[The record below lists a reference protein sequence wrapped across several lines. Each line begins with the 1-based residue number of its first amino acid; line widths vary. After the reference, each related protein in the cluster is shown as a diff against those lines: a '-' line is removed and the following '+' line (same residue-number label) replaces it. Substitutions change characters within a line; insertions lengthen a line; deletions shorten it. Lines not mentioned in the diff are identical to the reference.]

1 MPFKRRYSAKRKFA
15 PRRKRSTTKRSSKF
29 ARRQQKSEMTW
40 IRKKYTRTFTLDAL
54 TAADNAFATI
64 SLIGGKNN
72 QDPTNTVT
80 LFDNNQDSQL
90 AGDMRLYQ
98 FFRIRG
104 VAVKLFFPMPTTENA
119 TPCQW
124 SLAYSQSEILAPQ
137 LPTTRV
143 QTLATYQTGPCN
155 QNKSISRYYNT
166 ASTYRRFG
174 IQYCSTDE
182 FSDFNTSSAL
192 YGGSL
197 PSDAGS
203 SV

>member
-1 MPFKRRYSAKRKFA
+1 
-15 PRRKRSTTKRSSKF
+15 
-29 ARRQQKSEMTW
+29 MTW

-104 VAVKLFFPMPTTENA
+104 VAVKIFFPMPTTENA

-124 SLAYSQSEILAPQ
+124 SLAYSQSDILAPQ

-174 IQYCSTDE
+174 IQYCNTTE
-182 FSDFNTSSAL
+182 FQDFNTSSAL

-197 PSDAGS
+197 PADAGS

>member
-1 MPFKRRYSAKRKFA
+1 
-15 PRRKRSTTKRSSKF
+15 
-29 ARRQQKSEMTW
+29 MTW

-54 TAADNAFATI
+54 TAAESAQATI

-104 VAVKLFFPMPTTENA
+104 VAVKIFFPMPTTENA

-124 SLAYSQSEILAPQ
+124 SLGYS
-137 LPTTRV
+137 
-143 QTLATYQTGPCN
+143 
-155 QNKSISRYYNT
+155 
-166 ASTYRRFG
+166 
-174 IQYCSTDE
+174 
-182 FSDFNTSSAL
+182 
-192 YGGSL
+192 
-197 PSDAGS
+197 
-203 SV
+203 